1 MSDRV
6 DEALSAAET
15 QPEEA
20 PTGGDTFGSRAW
32 AAVSYVWFLCFLPLF
47 FKRDD
52 DFVLFHA
59 RQGLLLFVAWLF
71 FAVMGVAPLLG
82 HVMRHIGVLIV
93 VTISLLGGYH
103 AFQGERWT
111 LPLLGRLTQELNDL

>member
-1 MSDRV
+1 MSDTMIN
-6 DEALSAAET
+6 EETEAAET
-15 QPEEA
+15 EAA
-20 PTGGDTFGSRAW
+20 PTGGDTMSSRIW
-32 AAVSYVWFLCFLPLF
+32 AAMSYFWFLCFLPLF

-71 FAVMGVAPLLG
+71 FAVMSVAPLLG
-82 HVMRHIGVLIV
+82 HVVRHIGVIV
-93 VTISLLGGYH
+93 ITTVSLLGAYY
-103 AFQGERWT
+103 AFLGERWT